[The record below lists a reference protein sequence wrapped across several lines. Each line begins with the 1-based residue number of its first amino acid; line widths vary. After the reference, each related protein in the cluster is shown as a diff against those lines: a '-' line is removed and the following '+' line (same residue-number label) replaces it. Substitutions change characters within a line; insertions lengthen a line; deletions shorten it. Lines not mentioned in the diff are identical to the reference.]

1 MTLRTIL
8 FPGLPRAHSAHHE
21 NVLGTSLELRW
32 VSGAWRAGPP
42 GTRIERAA
50 LAEIRRLDA
59 VFSTFRPDSEFSR
72 WMAAAGKDIEVSPEL
87 ACILEL
93 AEWWRTK
100 TLGAFDPAC
109 AERRRPDSVAN
120 GSSGPDSVRAS
131 RAARPLWEVSR
142 PPGGGPPVA
151 RKLTSA
157 ALSLD
162 AFAKGYIVDRS
173 CSRAARVARVSDM
186 LVNVGGDIRHIGE
199 NRVVVEVTD
208 PRSDAENGP
217 RVEYVWIRN
226 QGLATSGGYRRGR
239 IEAGR
244 WRSHLIDPG
253 TGQPAERVLSASVI
267 APDAATADV
276 LATAFSVLG
285 PRQSLE
291 ISDSMPGVGCLLLRR
306 GGVRIANAYW
316 ERRVAAEPVG
326 RPLSRRRML
335 AAGLAL
341 GLGLRAS
348 PRKAGARS
356 PGEWRLRIRPH
367 ARVGIRTQPPWDERF
382 ELAITFT
389 IGDPRGGMRARRPYV
404 VVYIDDAEANPV
416 RTVSLWAQDASW
428 VRELRRW
435 YRGERARS
443 AAQGTSLLSTVTSP
457 TRNPG
462 RYTVVWDGRDDLGE
476 FVSQGEYFVC
486 LETIRQGSSDYFTRE
501 PFTLEAT
508 PFVAQMEPYGT
519 FQEIEL
525 AFRERS

>member
-8 FPGLPRAHSAHHE
+8 LPGLPRAHSAHHE

-32 VSGAWRAGPP
+32 VSRAWRAGPP
-42 GTRIERAA
+42 GARIERAA

-59 VFSTFRPDSEFSR
+59 VFSTFRPESEFSR
-72 WMAAAGKDIEVSPEL
+72 WMASAGREIEVSPEL
-87 ACILEL
+87 ARVLEL
-93 AEWWRTK
+93 AAWWRTK
-100 TLGAFDPAC
+100 TLGAFDPGC
-109 AERRRPDSVAN
+109 AGRLRPGGGRD
-120 GSSGPDSVRAS
+120 GSCGPDSSRTS

-142 PPGGGPPVA
+142 PPDGEPPVA

-157 ALSLD
+157 ALTLD
-162 AFAKGYIVDRS
+162 AVAKGYIVDRA
-173 CSRAARVARVSDM
+173 CSRAARAARVSDM
-186 LVNVGGDIRHIGE
+186 LVNIGGDIRHIGE
-199 NRVVVEVTD
+199 NRVVVGVTD
-208 PRSDAENGP
+208 PRSDAENGR
-217 RVEYVWIRN
+217 RVEYVGIRN

-244 WRSHLIDPG
+244 WRSHLVDPG

-276 LATAFSVLG
+276 LATAFSVLR
-285 PRQSLE
+285 PRRSLE
-291 ISDSMPGVGCLLLRR
+291 IADSMPGVGCLLLRS

-316 ERRVAAEPVG
+316 ERRVVAEPAG
-326 RPLSRRRML
+326 RPVSRRRML

-341 GLGLRAS
+341 GLGLQAGR
-348 PRKAGARS
+348 RKAGASTPRMQ
-356 PGEWRLRIRPH
+356 PR
-367 ARVGIRTQPPWDERF
+367 ARVGARVQPPWDERF

-443 AAQGTSLLSTVTSP
+443 AAQGTSLLATVTSP

-476 FVSQGEYFVC
+476 LVSQGEYFVC

-519 FQEIEL
+519 FREIEL
-525 AFRERS
+525 DFRERS

>member
-8 FPGLPRAHSAHHE
+8 LPGFPRAHSAHHE

-72 WMAAAGKDIEVSPEL
+72 WMAAAGRGIEVSPEL
-87 ACILEL
+87 ARVLEL
-93 AEWWRTK
+93 AAWWRAR
-100 TLGAFDPAC
+100 TLGAFDPGC
-109 AERRRPDSVAN
+109 AERLRPESAETGPRGSGSTRAN
-120 GSSGPDSVRAS
+120 RVS
-131 RAARPLWEVSR
+131 RPHWEVSR

-151 RKLTSA
+151 RRLTSA

-162 AFAKGYIVDRS
+162 AIAKGYIVDRA
-173 CSRAARVARVSDM
+173 CFAAARSARVSDM
-186 LVNVGGDIRHIGE
+186 LVNVGGDIHHIGK
-199 NRVVVEVTD
+199 NRVVVGVTD
-208 PRSDAENGP
+208 PRSDTENGR
-217 RVEYVWIRN
+217 RVEYVGIRN

-276 LATAFSVLG
+276 LATAFNVLR
-285 PRQSLE
+285 PCRSLE
-291 ISDSMPGVGCLLLRR
+291 IADSIPGVGCLLLGR
-306 GGVRIANAYW
+306 GGVRISNTYW
-316 ERRVAAEPVG
+316 ERQVVAEPAA
-326 RPLSRRRML
+326 RPVSRRGML

-341 GLGLRAS
+341 GLGLGS
-348 PRKAGARS
+348 GPRKARARLPGA
-356 PGEWRLRIRPH
+356 WR
-367 ARVGIRTQPPWDERF
+367 ARTQPRTRAGTRTQPPWDERF

-462 RYTVVWDGRDDLGE
+462 RYTVIWDGRDDLGE
-476 FVSQGEYFVC
+476 LVSQGEYFVC

>member
-8 FPGLPRAHSAHHE
+8 RPGLPRAHSAHHE

-32 VSGAWRAGPP
+32 VSGAWRAGRS
-42 GTRIERAA
+42 GTRIERTA

-59 VFSTFRPDSEFSR
+59 VFSTFRPDSELSR
-72 WMAAAGKDIEVSPEL
+72 WMAAAGREIEVSQEL
-87 ACILEL
+87 ADILEL
-93 AEWWRTK
+93 AAWWRTK
-100 TLGAFDPAC
+100 TLGAFDPGC
-109 AERRRPDSVAN
+109 AERLRTDSG
-120 GSSGPDSVRAS
+120 GSAHRAS

-142 PPGGGPPVA
+142 PPGGRSPVA
-151 RKLTSA
+151 RRLTSA

-162 AFAKGYIVDRS
+162 AIAKGYIVDRA
-173 CSRAARVARVSDM
+173 CSAAAQATRSSDM
-186 LVNVGGDIRHIGE
+186 LVNIGGDIRHIGE
-199 NRVVVEVTD
+199 NRVVVGVTD
-208 PRSDAENGP
+208 PRSDAENGR
-217 RVEYVWIRN
+217 RVEYVGIRG

-253 TGQPAERVLSASVI
+253 TGRPAERVLSASVI

-276 LATAFSVLG
+276 LATAFNVLR
-285 PRQSLE
+285 PCRSLE
-291 ISDSMPGVGCLLLRR
+291 IADSMPGIGCLLLLRE
-306 GGVRIANAYW
+306 GVRIANAYW
-316 ERRVAAEPVG
+316 EGQVVAEPAA
-326 RPLSRRRML
+326 RPVSRRGML

-341 GLGLRAS
+341 GLGLGSGPGKA
-348 PRKAGARS
+348 AGARA
-356 PGEWRLRIRPH
+356 PGAWRPRTQPRIR
-367 ARVGIRTQPPWDERF
+367 AGTRTQPPWDERF

-404 VVYIDDAEANPV
+404 VVYIDDAEASPV

-462 RYTVVWDGRDDLGE
+462 RYTVIWDGRDDLGE
-476 FVSQGEYFVC
+476 LVSQGEYFVC

-519 FQEIEL
+519 FRDIEL
-525 AFRERS
+525 DFRERS

>member
-8 FPGLPRAHSAHHE
+8 LTGLPRAHSAHHE

-32 VSGAWRAGPP
+32 VSRAWRAGPP
-42 GTRIERAA
+42 GARIERAA

-72 WMAAAGKDIEVSPEL
+72 WMASTGRDIEISPEL
-87 ACILEL
+87 ARVLEL
-93 AEWWRTK
+93 AAWWRTK
-100 TLGAFDPAC
+100 TLGAFDPGC
-109 AERRRPDSVAN
+109 AERLRPDS
-120 GSSGPDSVRAS
+120 GGGDSRGPDSPRSS

-142 PPGGGPPVA
+142 PADGGHPVA

-162 AFAKGYIVDRS
+162 AVAKGYIVDRAC
-173 CSRAARVARVSDM
+173 CSAARAALVSDT
-186 LVNVGGDIRHIGE
+186 LVNIGGDIRHIGE
-199 NRVVVEVTD
+199 NRVVVGVTD
-208 PRSDAENGP
+208 PRSDAENGR
-217 RVEYVWIRN
+217 RVEYVGIRN

-244 WRSHLIDPG
+244 WRSHLIDPA
-253 TGQPAERVLSASVI
+253 TGQPAERVLSASAI
-267 APDAATADV
+267 APDAATADA
-276 LATAFSVLG
+276 LATAFSVLR
-285 PRQSLE
+285 PRRSLE
-291 ISDSMPGVGCLLLRR
+291 IADSMPGVGCLLLRR

-316 ERRVAAEPVG
+316 ERRVAAEPAG
-326 RPLSRRRML
+326 RPVSRRRML

-341 GLGLRAS
+341 GLGLQAGR
-348 PRKAGARS
+348 RKAGAWQSRMQ
-356 PGEWRLRIRPH
+356 PR
-367 ARVGIRTQPPWDERF
+367 ARAGTRMQPPWDERF

-476 FVSQGEYFVC
+476 LVSQGEYFVC

-519 FQEIEL
+519 FREIEL
-525 AFRERS
+525 VFRERS